1 MWISCYTIRAVS
13 ELLAGFKEVLIL
25 MPSYWELQAQLDKLQ
40 PVRRE
45 ALANRAMIV
54 EEQAKLA
61 TDLMVADSRLAQVV
75 ADIAVL
81 EVQLGEVQKR
91 TDKVLGKVI
100 RDEYPTVLDIKGA

>member
-1 MWISCYTIRAVS
+1 
-13 ELLAGFKEVLIL
+13 